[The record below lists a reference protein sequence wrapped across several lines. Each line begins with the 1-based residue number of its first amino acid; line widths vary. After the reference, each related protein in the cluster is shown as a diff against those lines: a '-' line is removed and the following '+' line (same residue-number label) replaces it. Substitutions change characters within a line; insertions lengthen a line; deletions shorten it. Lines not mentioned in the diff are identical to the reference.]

1 MEREHKIDLAV
12 DTIIFGYQKETG
24 VQVLLIKRKYDPF
37 KDNWAIPGGFVEADE
52 SLDEAARRE
61 LKEETG
67 IDIEYIEQLY
77 TFGEPK
83 RDPRKRV
90 ISVAYFSLVKS
101 SEFMR
106 LNASSDAKD
115 AKWFNINEMP
125 DLAFDH
131 KYILEMA
138 ISRLRKKIIYEPIG
152 FELLDDKF
160 PFSDLEN
167 LYSTLLGRDI
177 DRRNFKKKVMK
188 LGILEELSEK
198 AKNTGAGRPGNLYR
212 FNKNVYNTLINKGIH
227 FEI

>member
-1 MEREHKIDLAV
+1 MERENNINIAV
-12 DTIIFGYQKETG
+12 DTIVFGYHKGIG
-24 VQVLLIKRKYDPF
+24 VQVLLIRRKYDPF
-37 KDNWAIPGGFVEADE
+37 IDSWAIPGGFVEVDE

-67 IDIEYIEQLY
+67 VNIRYMEQLY
-77 TFGEPK
+77 TFGKPD

-90 ISVAYFSLVKS
+90 ISVAYFSLVNS

-106 LNASSDAKD
+106 LNASSDAKE
-115 AKWFNINEMP
+115 AQWFNINDMP

-131 KYILEMA
+131 KYILDMA

-177 DRRNFKKKVMK
+177 DRRNFKKKIMK

-212 FNKNVYNTLINKGIH
+212 FNKAIYNNLIEKGVH